1 MIFLI
6 NIIKT
11 ILLGIIQGITEWLPI
26 SSTGHLILFA
36 SIWPIEPAQF
46 FEVFKVVIQFGS
58 ILAVLVLYYQKL
70 NPFDKRK
77 TKIKKKQTL
86 QLWSK
91 VIVGVIPAAVI
102 GFLFDDIIEGY
113 LSKNFVIAVALI
125 TYGIIFILIEKHPRQ
140 EKIRTLEQVDYFSAL
155 KIGFFQ
161 CLALI
166 PGTSRSG
173 ATILGGLY
181 CGCSRTVASE
191 FSFFLAIPV
200 MFGASLLKVIKYF
213 VNVGLFSLSQLVLL
227 FVGTIVAFIV
237 SLFAIKAL
245 LNYVKKHD
253 FTVFGWYRIIL
264 GIFVILF
271 FYVLYEVMNER
282 I

>member
-1 MIFLI
+1 MTFLSSI
-6 NIIKT
+6 VKT

-36 SIWPIEPAQF
+36 SIWPLEPTTF

-70 NPFDKRK
+70 NPFDTRKSPKKR
-77 TKIKKKQTL
+77 KQTL

-91 VIVGVIPAAVI
+91 VIVGVIPAAII
-102 GFLFDDIIEGY
+102 GLLLDDIIEGY
-113 LSKNFVIAVALI
+113 LSANFVI
-125 TYGIIFILIEKHPRQ
+125 FILVEKNPRQ
-140 EKIRTLEQVDYFSAL
+140 EKIETIEQVDYVSAL
-155 KIGFFQ
+155 KIGCFK

-213 VNVGLFSLSQLVLL
+213 IKVGLFSFGQLFLL
-227 FVGTIVAFIV
+227 LLGTFVAFVV

-245 LNYVKKHD
+245 LNYVKSHD
-253 FTVFGWYRIIL
+253 FTIFGWYRIIL
-264 GIFVILF
+264 GIFVIIF
-271 FYVLYEVMNER
+271 FYV

>member
-36 SIWPIEPAQF
+36 SIWPIEPAHF

-140 EKIRTLEQVDYFSAL
+140 EKIRTLEQVNYFSAL

-227 FVGTIVAFIV
+227 FVGTVVAFIV

-264 GIFVILF
+264 GVFVILF
-271 FYVLYEVMNER
+271 FYVL
-282 I
+282 

>member
-200 MFGASLLKVIKYF
+200 MLGASLLKVIKYF

-227 FVGTIVAFIV
+227 FVGTVVAFIV

-271 FYVLYEVMNER
+271 FYVL
-282 I
+282 

>member
-173 ATILGGLY
+173 ATLLGGLY

-271 FYVLYEVMNER
+271 FYVL
-282 I
+282 

>member
-140 EKIRTLEQVDYFSAL
+140 EKIRTLEQVNYFSAL

-227 FVGTIVAFIV
+227 FVGTVVAFIV

-264 GIFVILF
+264 GVFVILF
-271 FYVLYEVMNER
+271 FYIL
-282 I
+282 

>member
-1 MIFLI
+1 MTFLSSI
-6 NIIKT
+6 VKT

-36 SIWPIEPAQF
+36 SIWPLEPATF

-58 ILAVLVLYYQKL
+58 ILAVLV
-70 NPFDKRK
+70 
-77 TKIKKKQTL
+77 
-86 QLWSK
+86 
-91 VIVGVIPAAVI
+91 
-102 GFLFDDIIEGY
+102 FLVE
-113 LSKNFVIAVALI
+113 KN
-125 TYGIIFILIEKHPRQ
+125 PRQ
-140 EKIRTLEQVDYFSAL
+140 EKIETIEQVDYVSAL
-155 KIGFFQ
+155 KIGCFQ

-213 VNVGLFSLSQLVLL
+213 IKVGLFSFGQLFLL
-227 FVGTIVAFIV
+227 LLGTFVAFVV

-245 LNYVKKHD
+245 LNYVKSHD
-253 FTVFGWYRIIL
+253 FTIFGWYRIIL
-264 GIFVILF
+264 GIFVIIF
-271 FYVLYEVMNER
+271 FYV

>member
-1 MIFLI
+1 MTFLSSI
-6 NIIKT
+6 VKT

-36 SIWPIEPAQF
+36 SIWPLEPATF

-77 TKIKKKQTL
+77 SPKKRKQTL

-91 VIVGVIPAAVI
+91 VIVGVIPAAII
-102 GFLFDDIIEGY
+102 GLLLDDIIEGY
-113 LSKNFVIAVALI
+113 LSANFVIAVALI
-125 TYGIIFILIEKHPRQ
+125 AYGIIFILVEKNPRQ
-140 EKIRTLEQVDYFSAL
+140 EKIETIEQVDYVSAL
-155 KIGFFQ
+155 KIGCFQ

-200 MFGASLLKVIKYF
+200 MFGASLLKVIKCF
-213 VNVGLFSLSQLVLL
+213 IKVGLFSFGQLFLL
-227 FVGTIVAFIV
+227 LLGTFVAFVV

-245 LNYVKKHD
+245 LNYVKSHD
-253 FTVFGWYRIIL
+253 FTIFGWYRIIL
-264 GIFVILF
+264 GIFVIIF
-271 FYVLYEVMNER
+271 FYV

>member
-125 TYGIIFILIEKHPRQ
+125 TYGIIFILIEKHQRQ

-200 MFGASLLKVIKYF
+200 MFGASILKVIKYF

-271 FYVLYEVMNER
+271 FYVL
-282 I
+282 